1 MAKLPSE
8 PPASD
13 ITSLM
18 NKIDELCEKVGV
30 QKLGLGVRNLARWKR
45 WVGGEKPD
53 FDGTGLRDI
62 VKANALNLN
71 EFEEMVHAH
80 IAADNL
86 RHKNINTKLAEMQV
100 ILDSVG
106 DVLRRPF

>member
-13 ITSLM
+13 ITSLL
-18 NKIDELCEKVGV
+18 NKVDELCEKAGIS
-30 QKLGLGVRNLARWKR
+30 KLGIGVRNLARWKR

-71 EFEEMVHAH
+71 EFEEMVHSH
-80 IAADNL
+80 IAADNA
-86 RHKNINTKLAEMQV
+86 RHRNVNERLAEIDV
-100 ILDSVG
+100 ILASVG

>member
-1 MAKLPSE
+1 MANLPSE

-13 ITSLM
+13 ITALL
-18 NKIDELCEKVGV
+18 NKVDELCTKAGIA
-30 QKLGLGVRNLARWKR
+30 KLGIGARNLARWKR

-62 VKANALNLN
+62 VKANAMNFN
-71 EFEEMVHAH
+71 EFEQMLLAH
-80 IAADNL
+80 IAADNA
-86 RHKNINTKLAEMQV
+86 RHKNVNEQIAEMKV
-100 ILDSVG
+100 ILASVG